1 MNLEIIL
8 GVVMFTAIVLA
19 LVAIILFA
27 RARLVS
33 SGDVTIRING
43 EKEVTAPAGGKL
55 LQTLANSGIFLSSA
69 CGGGGNSTTTGQ
81 TVTIGE
87 QLASLEKA
95 YAEGLVTEKEYKQ
108 QRKKI
113 LDGE

>member
-1 MNLEIIL
+1 MKTTMKTLMAL
-8 GVVMFTAIVLA
+8 T
-19 LVAIILFA
+19 LVAMN
-27 RARLVS
+27 V
-33 SGDVTIRING
+33 
-43 EKEVTAPAGGKL
+43 
-55 LQTLANSGIFLSSA
+55 SA
-69 CGGGGNSTTTGQ
+69 CGGGGNSTTTVQ